1 MSRKKKREGISLIA
15 LLITIV
21 VLIILAGV
29 SISAIKN
36 NNGIINQTSHAQEK
50 KNASEEKEAI
60 EWAAAQM
67 VGNANNLTG
76 QIADKQTE
84 EEITNEKN
92 DFEAQIKKYIGTK
105 AEAGNDF
112 EFQIYAPGSV
122 YLTQSNQ
129 EMTVTSD
136 LYIVKFIKSGNIY
149 TVDGNGNVHY
159 QEEQS
164 AISTEDRDGVRISPA
179 EISINNGTTQELS
192 IITNAQIAN
201 VKISSSDE
209 NIIEL
214 VRENNNVKVENGK
227 FYVIAKKLGKAKV
240 TVELTNG
247 KKAVTYIY
255 VHQEPTKI
263 TLTKKKDIID
273 MSSAITTVQLSYE
286 IEPDTANYKTG
297 VTWTSDKP
305 EVATVDSNGLVTGK
319 LNGTAII
326 TVETENGK
334 TDTCEIVVETTPVSL
349 ELDKNQIKLDISTK
363 KSEQLNAS
371 VYPTTSNAN
380 NVVNWSSDKPEI
392 ATVDANGYVTGISN
406 GNAKITAETT
416 NGKFATCNVLV
427 QTTPISVTL
436 NKTNVTLDMSGEKT
450 LQLEATINP
459 TSANI
464 NTGITWSSTNSAVA
478 TVDKY
483 GLVTAMANGSATIT
497 VKTGNGKTASCTVTV
512 KTTPVSIELD
522 KTKAVIDLG
531 VSKTLQLS
539 SKINPNTTNAEN
551 GLDWSSNNEKV
562 ATVNS
567 SGVVT
572 GVSNG
577 SATITVTTK
586 NGKSASSII
595 TVQTSPIS
603 ISLNKTTETLDLT
616 GTNTTQLSVTYNP
629 TSSNVNTGITWSS
642 NNSNIASVST
652 SGLVTAKANGSV
664 TITARTEN
672 GKTAA
677 CAIKVQTSP
686 IGITLN
692 KDKATVDLSSS
703 TKTVQLSV
711 KAYNPTT
718 SNVNTGITWSSNN
731 SNIASVSTS
740 GLVTAKAKGTAV
752 ITATTTNGKKATCT
766 ITVIKNITS
775 LTVSAPSTT
784 LETGATMKLTANV
797 QPTDTTESI
806 TWSSKNTG
814 VATVNASTGQVTG
827 KSNGTVEIVAKSST
841 TGKTASVTIK
851 VQTSP
856 QGISLNKAN
865 ASLVINGT
873 STLQL
878 SVTAYNPTTSNV
890 NTGITWSSNNLNIAS
905 VNSNGLVTGKSNGT
919 ATITARTANGKTAT
933 CTILVQTA
941 PASVTVNRTSVT
953 LDMSGTT
960 TVQLTATINPGSANI
975 NTGKTWSSNNTG
987 VATVNS
993 STGLVTAKANGTA
1006 TITVRTGNG
1015 KTASCTVTV
1024 QTSPKGISLNRSNA
1038 SLDMNGTK
1046 TVQLSVSSYNPSS
1059 SNVSKTIT
1067 WSSSNSN
1074 IASVS
1079 TSGLVTGKSNGTAT
1093 ITATTTNGKTA
1104 SCSILVQTS
1113 PASVTLNRTSATL
1126 DMSGTTTVQLTATIN
1141 PGSANINTG
1150 KTWSSNN
1157 TGVATVNSSTGLVT
1171 AKANGTATITVRTG
1185 NGKTASCSITVQ
1197 TSPSWV
1203 WINQTSVVLDL
1214 SHTSSITLYASAQP
1228 SSSNVNNQLT
1238 WSSSNSGIVSVDG
1251 NGKITGKSNGT
1262 ATITARTANGKTATC
1277 TVTVCTS
1284 ITSMSINP
1292 AYIDFSS
1299 VGQTSQISVTKN
1311 PSTTTESL
1319 VWTSSNNNVATVNS
1333 SGLVTAKGAGTA
1345 TITVKSSSSN
1355 ISLNCTVVVT
1365 LSQNYS
1371 NSFSSSNTVNAG
1383 WYTIGKEEW
1392 FGSSRYIVSITG
1404 SMSVGENS
1412 MWSDKSFSLA
1422 LEGYNGSQWE
1432 TILDGGTSEY
1442 FTWNFWK
1449 NRRYDKSFTIYPN
1462 KSYTAI
1468 RARFNFSNQGDSG
1481 WANYNLTMKYR

>member
-105 AEAGNDF
+105 AETGNDF

-255 VHQEPTKI
+255 VHQEPTAVKLQ
-263 TLTKKKDIID
+263 TEQEIID
-273 MSSAITTVQLSYE
+273 LSSVITSVQLTAT
-286 IEPDTANYKTG
+286 IEPITANYKTG
-297 VTWTSDKP
+297 LTWSSNN
-305 EVATVDSNGLVTGK
+305 ESVAVVDENGLVVAQS
-319 LNGTAII
+319 NGTAVI

-334 TDTCEIVVETTPVSL
+334 
-349 ELDKNQIKLDISTK
+349 K
-363 KSEQLNAS
+363 
-371 VYPTTSNAN
+371 
-380 NVVNWSSDKPEI
+380 
-392 ATVDANGYVTGISN
+392 
-406 GNAKITAETT
+406 
-416 NGKFATCNVLV
+416 ATCTVIV
-427 QTTPISVTL
+427 QTTPISLTLNKESIILDTSTNSTEQLIASIFPASSNVNNGLIWSAEQKDGKDIVTVEGGFVTAKSNGETIVTATTTNGKTATCKVKVQTTPKTITLNHTEATIDLSGTKTLELKATISPSTANINTGVSWKSSNPEVAKVSSTGVITGVANGTTTITATTGNGKTTTCKITVVTTPTSVTL
-436 NKTNVTLDMSGEKT
+436 NKTGAKIDLSASVKT
-450 LQLEATINP
+450 IQLSATINP
-459 TSANI
+459 
-464 NTGITWSSTNSAVA
+464 
-478 TVDKY
+478 
-483 GLVTAMANGSATIT
+483 
-497 VKTGNGKTASCTVTV
+497 KTA
-512 KTTPVSIELD
+512 
-522 KTKAVIDLG
+522 
-531 VSKTLQLS
+531 
-539 SKINPNTTNAEN
+539 NTQN
-551 GLDWSSNNEKV
+551 GLTWTSSNTKV

-572 GVSNG
+572 GVANG
-577 SATITVTTK
+577 TTTITVK
-586 NGKSASSII
+586 
-595 TVQTSPIS
+595 
-603 ISLNKTTETLDLT
+603 
-616 GTNTTQLSVTYNP
+616 
-629 TSSNVNTGITWSS
+629 
-642 NNSNIASVST
+642 
-652 SGLVTAKANGSV
+652 
-664 TITARTEN
+664 
-672 GKTAA
+672 
-677 CAIKVQTSP
+677 
-686 IGITLN
+686 
-692 KDKATVDLSSS
+692 
-703 TKTVQLSV
+703 
-711 KAYNPTT
+711 
-718 SNVNTGITWSSNN
+718 
-731 SNIASVSTS
+731 
-740 GLVTAKAKGTAV
+740 
-752 ITATTTNGKKATCT
+752 TTNGKVATCS
-766 ITVIKNITS
+766 ITVYTSITKLSITVPNSKMEVGTQMQLKANIT
-775 LTVSAPSTT
+775 PTT
-784 LETGATMKLTANV
+784 
-797 QPTDTTESI
+797 TTEGI
-806 TWSSKNTG
+806 VWVSSNTN
-814 VATVNASTGQVTG
+814 VATIDQ
-827 KSNGTVEIVAKSST
+827 
-841 TGKTASVTIK
+841 
-851 VQTSP
+851 
-856 QGISLNKAN
+856 
-865 ASLVINGT
+865 
-873 STLQL
+873 
-878 SVTAYNPTTSNV
+878 
-890 NTGITWSSNNLNIAS
+890 
-905 VNSNGLVTGKSNGT
+905 NGLVTGKSNGK
-919 ATITARTANGKTAT
+919 TIITLKSASGA
-933 CTILVQTA
+933 V
-941 PASVTVNRTSVT
+941 SVTTE
-953 LDMSGTT
+953 
-960 TVQLTATINPGSANI
+960 I
-975 NTGKTWSSNNTG
+975 
-987 VATVNS
+987 
-993 STGLVTAKANGTA
+993 
-1006 TITVRTGNG
+1006 
-1015 KTASCTVTV
+1015 TV
-1024 QTSPKGISLNRSNA
+1024 QTSPNGVTLNKSEVSLNLS
-1038 SLDMNGTK
+1038 GTK
-1046 TVQLSVSSYNPSS
+1046 TVQLSASVTPATANANLGLTWTS
-1059 SNVSKTIT
+1059 SNPNVAT
-1067 WSSSNSN
+1067 
-1074 IASVS
+1074 VS
-1079 TSGLVTGKSNGTAT
+1079 TSGLVTGVANGTTT
-1093 ITATTTNGKTA
+1093 ITVKTQTNKTA
-1104 SCSILVQTS
+1104 TCKVVVQTS
-1113 PASVTLNRTSATL
+1113 PVSVSLNVTSITL
-1126 DMSGTTTVQLTATIN
+1126 DMNGTRAYQLRATIN
-1141 PGSANINTG
+1141 PNSANINTG
-1150 KTWSSNN
+1150 LSWKSAN
-1157 TGVATVNSSTGLVT
+1157 TGIATVDGNGYVT
-1171 AKANGTATITVRTG
+1171 AISNGTTTITVTTG
-1185 NGKTASCSITVQ
+1185 NGKTATCKVTVQ
-1197 TSPSWV
+1197 TSPSGV

-1214 SHTSSITLYASAQP
+1214 SHTSSTTLYASAQP

-1284 ITSMSINP
+1284 ITSISINP

-1345 TITVKSSSSN
+1345 TITVKSSSSH
-1355 ISLNCTVVVT
+1355 ISANCTVAVT

-1468 RARFNFSNQGDSG
+1468 RARFNFSDKGDSG